1 MLNNPRKYSP
11 YNLKDFI
18 VNGKSYRANPNN
30 VYHEYYQAS
39 VNRWFMFFIVL
50 CILLSVWLFRGP
62 VVLLGVIGAA
72 VIALILIY
80 FSLIML
86 VGIME
91 DFLSLLDFLN
101 AKR

>member
-1 MLNNPRKYSP
+1 MLNNLSKYSP
-11 YNLKDFI
+11 YNPKDFI

-50 CILLSVWLFRGP
+50 CILLSVLLFRGP

-72 VIALILIY
+72 ISIFVLIY
-80 FSLIML
+80 FSLNML
-86 VGIME
+86 VGIMKG
-91 DFLSLLDFLN
+91 FLSLLDFLN

>member
-1 MLNNPRKYSP
+1 MLNNLSKYSP

-50 CILLSVWLFRGP
+50 CILLSVLLFRGP

-72 VIALILIY
+72 IGTFILFY
-80 FSLIML
+80 FFLIML
-86 VGIME
+86 YRIAWIDG
-91 DFLSLLDFLN
+91 
-101 AKR
+101 